1 MSSEQETILV
11 VCAIICAIFGAIAFG
26 AMLGMFHAQL
36 KSKILEDMLAVR
48 TKQVA
53 ELRRMQQQRES
64 Q

>member
-36 KSKILEDMLAVR
+36 KSKILEDMLATR

-53 ELRRMQQQRES
+53 ELRQAQAAKEAQ
-64 Q
+64 